1 MTRTL
6 ASACVALMFSGL
18 AFGCVVG
25 SEDEEWLDEEE
36 EVLDEEEVTDIDY
49 QANAT
54 VSTIAKR
61 PVRDSSKV
69 NVVGVT
75 NTTSLYLNVDDGT
88 SFTSADNATT
98 YVRSS
103 SSVTTASHTTGYTLG
118 VTGTV
123 TKVLANYR
131 ADRGTAQ
138 GTIRV
143 QLYNGTTLVATGPL
157 RTLGAWTSYTDTF
170 SSLSLP
176 ANADLRLKVTLT
188 RTSTTGYLRYTQV
201 WMNATVSCSTCISF
215 ANQVQP
221 IFNARCTGCHGSTS
235 PVLTSGSSYTSLVNK
250 ASLGCPTTKYVVPS
264 SPSTSFLLTKLA
276 GGTLSG
282 CSGGTGHVGR
292 WTSAEQSIVSSWI
305 SQGAKNN

>member
-1 MTRTL
+1 MRTL
-6 ASACVALMFSGL
+6 ASACVALSLSGL
-18 AFGCVVG
+18 MFGCVVG
-25 SEDEEWLDEEE
+25 AEDEEGVEDVLDDEE
-36 EVLDEEEVTDIDY
+36 VADIDY
-49 QANAT
+49 SADAT

-61 PVRDSSKV
+61 PVRDSVKTS
-69 NVVGVT
+69 VVGVT
-75 NTTSLYLNVDDGT
+75 DTTNLYLNVDDGT
-88 SFTSADNATT
+88 SFSSADTAT

-118 VTGTV
+118 ITGTV
-123 TKVLANYR
+123 TKVFANYR
-131 ADRGTAQ
+131 ADRGTGQ

-143 QLYNGTTLVATGPL
+143 QLYNGTTLIATGPL
-157 RTLGAWTSYTDTF
+157 RTLGAWTNYTDTF
-170 SSLSLP
+170 SSLSIP

-201 WMNATVSCSTCISF
+201 WMTATVSCSTCISF

-221 IFNARCTGCHGSTS
+221 IFNAKCTGCHSSTS
-235 PVLTSGSSYTSLVNK
+235 PVLTAGSAYGSLVNK
-250 ASLGCPTTKYVVPS
+250 ASLQCPTTKFVVPS
-264 SPSTSFLLTKLA
+264 SPSTSFLLTKLS

-292 WTSAEQSIVSSWI
+292 WTSAEQSLVSTWI

>member
-1 MTRTL
+1 MRTL
-6 ASACVALMFSGL
+6 ASACVALTLSGL
-18 AFGCVVG
+18 TFGCVVG
-25 SEDEEWLDEEE
+25 AEDEEEIEDVLDDEE
-36 EVLDEEEVTDIDY
+36 VADIDY
-49 QANAT
+49 SADAT

-61 PVRDSSKV
+61 PVRDSAKTG
-69 NVVGVT
+69 VVGVT

-88 SFTSADNATT
+88 SFSSADNATT

-103 SSVTTASHTTGYTLG
+103 SSVASGSHTTGYTLG

-131 ADRGTAQ
+131 ADRGTGQ

-143 QLYNGTTLVATGPL
+143 QLYNGTTLIATGPL
-157 RTLGAWTSYTDTF
+157 RTLGAWTNYTDTF
-170 SSLSLP
+170 SSLSIP

-201 WMNATVSCSTCISF
+201 WMTATVSCSTCISF

-221 IFNARCTGCHGSTS
+221 IFTAKCTGCHSSTS
-235 PVLTSGSSYTSLVNK
+235 PVLTAGSAYGSLVNK
-250 ASLGCPTTKYVVPS
+250 ASLQCPATKLVVPS
-264 SPSTSFLLTKLA
+264 SPSTSWLLTKLS

-282 CSGGTGHVGR
+282 CIGGSSHVGR
-292 WTSAEQSIVSSWI
+292 WTSAEQSLVSTWI